1 MGRLK
6 DIIDRLC
13 FDRIKNDKIIERDVN
28 EYNVDKKLIGYE
40 CIICLEG
47 FNEGDTVSLIRC
59 GHMYHTQCL
68 YTWFNKKKSCPLCC
82 EELIID

>member
-40 CIICLEG
+40 CIICLEE

-59 GHMYHTQCL
+59 GHVYHTQCI
-68 YTWFNKKKSCPLCC
+68 YTWFLKKKACPLCN
-82 EELIID
+82 EELIIE